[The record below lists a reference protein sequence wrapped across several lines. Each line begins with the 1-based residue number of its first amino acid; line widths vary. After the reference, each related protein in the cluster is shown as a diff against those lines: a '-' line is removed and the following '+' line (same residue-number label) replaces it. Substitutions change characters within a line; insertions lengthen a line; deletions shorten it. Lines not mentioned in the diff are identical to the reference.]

1 LGCEGSRIR
10 RWLAATMTGRAKGG
24 GQNAICWFRVESIAL
39 QMCYSSASVSQRDGK
54 VSHVVVVAEQWAS
67 RSAFEHPA
75 IGKLDL

>member
-1 LGCEGSRIR
+1 
-10 RWLAATMTGRAKGG
+10 MTGRAKGG

-39 QMCYSSASVSQRDGK
+39 QMCYSSASVSQR
-54 VSHVVVVAEQWAS
+54 ELWAS